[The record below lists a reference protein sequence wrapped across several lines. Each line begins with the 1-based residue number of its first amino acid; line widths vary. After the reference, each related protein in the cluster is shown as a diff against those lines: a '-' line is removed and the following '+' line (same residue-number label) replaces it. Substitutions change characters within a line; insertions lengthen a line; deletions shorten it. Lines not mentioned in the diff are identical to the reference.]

1 MQTRNWIG
9 LATAAGAAAVA
20 SGAYLRYR
28 RELNEKAQKLEAN
41 SFIANTKCGRIEYG
55 REGKGRAAL
64 VIHGAGGGYD
74 QGLYLA
80 REMLGEGFDVI
91 APSRFGYLRTPVPA
105 DASHVAQADAHA
117 ALLDKLSVQKT
128 IVMGVSA
135 GAPSAIEFASRYPER
150 TTALVLVVPRTYH
163 PDGQAGAQPTPQNK
177 AVIRLF
183 ENSVDFPYW
192 AATKV
197 GRKTLVR
204 FFGVDPALE
213 AKAAPEDREKIN
225 ALLAEMLPLSARAEG
240 IMADTASEWAKP
252 DLEGIQCPTLVIS
265 AEDDLYDTLPGA
277 RFAAEQIP
285 DATLKVF
292 KTGGHLLISHRNE
305 LRGMIA
311 DFLTQHKDDNMLR
324 SSKKVA
330 VGLPETAATH

>member
-9 LATAAGAAAVA
+9 LATAVGAAAVA

-28 RELNEKAQKLEAN
+28 HELNEKAQKLEAN
-41 SFIANTKCGRIEYG
+41 SFIADTKCGPIEYG
-55 REGKGRAAL
+55 REGTGRPAL

-80 REMLGEGFDVI
+80 REMLGEGYDVV

-117 ALLDKLSVQKT
+117 ALLDKLAVQKT

-163 PDGQAGAQPTPQNK
+163 PDGQAGAQPTSQNK

-183 ENSVDFPYW
+183 ENSADFPYW

-213 AKAAPEDREKIN
+213 AKAAPEDREKID

-240 IMADTASEWAKP
+240 IMADTASELAKP

-265 AEDDLYDTLPGA
+265 AEDDLYHTLPGA

-285 DATLKVF
+285 DATLKIF
-292 KTGGHLLISHRNE
+292 KTGGHLLISHSNE

-324 SSKKVA
+324 SGKKLSA
-330 VGLPETAATH
+330 GLTETAAVH